1 MTRSCKQRQKGNVVF
16 EFALVFPLFAMLVLG
31 LVDVSRAMLT
41 YHTLTHAS
49 EVAAR
54 FAAVRSGTS
63 TTPATVGLI
72 TDRVLESSVGL
83 DPGKLDVNATWSP
96 SNSRGAVV
104 RVEVAY
110 EFSPVTPVLPW
121 DTIDLVGSAEA
132 RISN

>member
-1 MTRSCKQRQKGNVVF
+1 MKHTRKQRQKGNVVF

-31 LVDVSRAMLT
+31 IVDVSRAMLA
-41 YHTLTHAS
+41 YHALTHAS

-54 FAAVRSGTS
+54 FAAVRSATS
-63 TTPATVGLI
+63 TTPATVGSI

-83 DPGKLDVNATWSP
+83 DAAKVEVNATWSP
-96 SNSRGAVV
+96 ANTRGSVV

-110 EFSPVTPVLPW
+110 EFEPVTPVIPW